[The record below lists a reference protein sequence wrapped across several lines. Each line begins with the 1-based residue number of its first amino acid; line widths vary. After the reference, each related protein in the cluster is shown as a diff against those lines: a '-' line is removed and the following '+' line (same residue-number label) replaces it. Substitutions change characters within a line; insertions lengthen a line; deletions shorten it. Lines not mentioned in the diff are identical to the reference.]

1 MATINDN
8 QYFELQSYKKNVSF
22 EYEKLQLIN
31 ENDQQNVIF
40 NLWDNNFDLQ
50 NNIRISDDLKIRYSE
65 ENKVFTLKIN
75 NINGTIQTGQVDE
88 ILYFRPTSLIQS
100 GLIYDM
106 FNVLEDKVCQK
117 LNINFL
123 DIIDRLGLFRINCQQ
138 DIPLNKVVYFKD
150 LIVVF
155 DRVDKVNYRG
165 KIKYCIVCNI
175 VEGDILLQKQ
185 ITFLQFNLIHKL
197 VFFILS
203 NTFVCLAD
211 NDISIFRLL
220 KYFRY

>member
-1 MATINDN
+1 MATVNDN

-65 ENKVFTLKIN
+65 ENKVFTLKID

-138 DIPLNKVVYFKD
+138 DIPLNKVAYFKD

-175 VEGDILLQKQ
+175 VEGDILLQK
-185 ITFLQFNLIHKL
+185 
-197 VFFILS
+197 
-203 NTFVCLAD
+203 
-211 NDISIFRLL
+211 
-220 KYFRY
+220 

>member
-1 MATINDN
+1 METVKDN
-8 QYFELQSYKKNVSF
+8 QYFQLQPYKKNVSF

-31 ENDQQNVIF
+31 EKNDQQDVIF

-50 NNIRISDDLKIRYSE
+50 NNVHICDDLKIRYK
-65 ENKVFTLKIN
+65 ENKVFKLKID
-75 NINGTIQTGQVDE
+75 NINGTIKTGQVNQ
-88 ILYFRPTSLIQS
+88 IRYFRPTSLIQT

-106 FNVLEDKVCQK
+106 FSVLENKVCQK
-117 LNINFL
+117 LNISFL

-150 LIVVF
+150 LIVIF

-175 VEGDILLQKQ
+175 IEGDVLLQK
-185 ITFLQFNLIHKL
+185 
-197 VFFILS
+197 
-203 NTFVCLAD
+203 
-211 NDISIFRLL
+211 
-220 KYFRY
+220 